1 MTKIHIENSISDIRA
16 LFYFGVVTFIY
27 ALSLGLFIQFYMIPV
42 VLPDSNIVDGIFVP
56 DSSGFHKIAWGKA
69 IEISHQGWWTWELR
83 PQRHFPAGI
92 ASFFY
97 ALWTPKPYVLLP
109 FNAILHALSGC
120 LVVWSLRQF
129 FSLLPA
135 IIGGVVFV
143 SNPIAMQWISQ
154 IHRDGIFILGNLMVL
169 VCLLQLSKNLYNFKV
184 SSVMWGL
191 FFGLSGTMIVWLAR
205 PFWVQVI
212 FTSILLWVGLLVLL
226 YAFRDIGVD
235 KN

>member
-1 MTKIHIENSISDIRA
+1 
-16 LFYFGVVTFIY
+16 
-27 ALSLGLFIQFYMIPV
+27 
-42 VLPDSNIVDGIFVP
+42 
-56 DSSGFHKIAWGKA
+56 
-69 IEISHQGWWTWELR
+69 
-83 PQRHFPAGI
+83 
-92 ASFFY
+92 
-97 ALWTPKPYVLLP
+97 
-109 FNAILHALSGC
+109 
-120 LVVWSLRQF
+120 
-129 FSLLPA
+129 LPA

-154 IHRDGIFILGNLMVL
+154 IHRDGVFILGNLMVF